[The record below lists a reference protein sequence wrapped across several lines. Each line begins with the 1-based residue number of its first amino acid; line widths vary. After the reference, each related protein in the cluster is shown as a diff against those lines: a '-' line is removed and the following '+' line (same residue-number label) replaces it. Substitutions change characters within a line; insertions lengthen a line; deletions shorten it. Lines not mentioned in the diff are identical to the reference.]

1 VRSHIYAYVGLG
13 TVLAVALSVL
23 GDWRAMSGA
32 AYRWAWGGVGRLALP
47 QHGEQAMMIH
57 CAVCGVTSPRDLAE
71 FTQPSGRR
79 CLACGARFANEVV
92 SSVKA
97 VIALGP
103 HGPVKTALR
112 RLRLAQVH
120 VMPLRAPA
128 AH

>member
-1 VRSHIYAYVGLG
+1 MARHERGG
-13 TVLAVALSVL
+13 LSV
-23 GDWRAMSGA
+23 GS
-32 AYRWAWGGVGRLALP
+32 GGVGRLAP
-47 QHGEQAMMIH
+47 YHTQHGEQAMIIH

-71 FTQPSGRR
+71 FAQPSGRR
-79 CLACGARFANEVV
+79 CLACGARLADEVV

-120 VMPLRAPA
+120 VMPLGAPA